1 MPHHSRFAI
10 TVRVGLLPL
19 ALALSTVLGLGS
31 YAETSDDTTL
41 AWLFAG
47 VLALKPV
54 PSVPLYCHGYGH
66 ALAAAYT
73 AAPGVPW
80 LGLLL
85 AGLLAGASVLFFAV
99 LDKLLRPYLRPG
111 PLAVVLVLIFGV
123 AWLEHWLWFSHVRVA
138 LLLAG
143 SAVLFAAQRPARRG
157 ALLLGLAGLGAAWL
171 LRPSLAVLA
180 FGAVL
185 PAAVMLSGS
194 WRRAAPL
201 LLSGALGLALATA
214 TLAVL
219 QTPAEVRT
227 QQRDAHF
234 TRILDFDQQR
244 PQPHTPADSL
254 GTAALGLWLMGDTTV
269 VNPALIRRAY
279 HFDSADFFGRE
290 VPAKLRLRFGLL
302 VRDYFPLLFA
312 LAVTVGVGVRRRHR
326 RRWLWMVQVG
336 FVGGFFLLAGVLKLP
351 PRMELPLLNF
361 WVLTNL
367 IFWLQPT
374 FTLSVAA
381 IEKDFMQG
389 RPVPSVAPWARGLG
403 IAFGLMV
410 VAGYGAKTWHRQQ
423 VLGQERALHQRALTD
438 IRHLGDQR
446 VRILAGTNDLLKSLS
461 PFRAYSLGPGPV
473 LVLSGWN
480 AHDASQP
487 ALRRAL
493 SGTAD
498 QTDCLRYLATR
509 SSHGPQSQTLWLL
522 TPETATWLSRR
533 FRFDGPRL
541 QLTPDSTFIP
551 YGSASP
557 LRQYHVRP
565 WPNQ

>member
-1 MPHHSRFAI
+1 MPYHSRFAI
-10 TVRVGLLPL
+10 AARVGLLPL

-73 AAPGVPW
+73 AAPGVSW

-111 PLAVVLVLIFGV
+111 PLTLVLVLIFGV

-143 SAVLFAAQRPARRG
+143 SAVLFAAQRPVRRG
-157 ALLLGLAGLGAAWL
+157 ALVLGLAGLGGAWL

-185 PAAVMLSGS
+185 PAAMVLAGS

-227 QQRDAHF
+227 QQRDAYF
-234 TRILDFDQQR
+234 TRILDFDQLR
-244 PQPHTPADSL
+244 PQPRTPADSL

-269 VNPALIRRAY
+269 VNPALYRRAY
-279 HFDSADFFGRE
+279 HFNSADFFGRE
-290 VPAKLRLRFGLL
+290 VPAKLRLRAGLL
-302 VRDYFPLLFA
+302 VRDYFPLL
-312 LAVTVGVGVRRRHR
+312 LVLVVTVCVGVRRTRR
-326 RRWLWMVQVG
+326 RRWFWMVQAG
-336 FVGGFFLLAGVLKLP
+336 FVGGFILLAGVLKLP

-361 WVLTNL
+361 WALTNL
-367 IFWLQPT
+367 IFWLQPVLNSSVT
-374 FTLSVAA
+374 ANQEGFT
-381 IEKDFMQG
+381 QG
-389 RPVPSVAPWARGLG
+389 RLVPSVAPWARGLG
-403 IAFGLMV
+403 IAFALMV

-423 VLGQERALHQRALTD
+423 VLRQEQAFHQKALAD
-438 IRHLGDQR
+438 IKHLGDQR
-446 VRILAGTNDLLKSLS
+446 IRILAGTNDLLKSLS
-461 PFRAYSLGPGPV
+461 PFRSYSLGPGPV

-480 AHDASQP
+480 AHDVSQTI
-487 ALRRAL
+487 LRRAL

-509 SSHGPQSQTLWLL
+509 SSHGPQSQTLWVL
-522 TPETATWLSRR
+522 TPETAHWLSRR
-533 FRFDGPRL
+533 FRFDGLRL
-541 QLTPDSTFIP
+541 QLSPDSTSIP

-557 LRQYHVRP
+557 LHQFHLRP